1 MACAGI
7 RPPPEPAGGGIAGT
21 VVDAVSDKPLRS
33 VLVRVR
39 GADGI
44 FRGALTDEGGE
55 FVFGPLTSGKHDFT
69 VEHAGY
75 RTASGIGVA
84 VEPGRDTT
92 MNIRLMPAEPA
103 DSLRDAKIVPPVLV
117 TRSDP
122 CYSADALNAGVEG
135 WMVVRC
141 TLTTEGRVTRCAI
154 IRDLPYMGANVIQ
167 ALEQRRYA
175 PAMRNGEPIEV
186 NYTFKLH
193 LTMP

>member
-1 MACAGI
+1 MELLERSSMPSATSPCEACSYA
-7 RPPPEPAGGGIAGT
+7 
-21 VVDAVSDKPLRS
+21 S
-33 VLVRVR
+33 
-39 GADGI
+39 
-44 FRGALTDEGGE
+44 EGQ
-55 FVFGPLTSGKHDFT
+55 
-69 VEHAGY
+69 
-75 RTASGIGVA
+75 TASFA
-84 VEPGRDTT
+84 ALSRT
-92 MNIRLMPAEPA
+92 
-103 DSLRDAKIVPPVLV
+103 V

>member
-1 MACAGI
+1 
-7 RPPPEPAGGGIAGT
+7 
-21 VVDAVSDKPLRS
+21 
-33 VLVRVR
+33 
-39 GADGI
+39 
-44 FRGALTDEGGE
+44 
-55 FVFGPLTSGKHDFT
+55 
-69 VEHAGY
+69 
-75 RTASGIGVA
+75 
-84 VEPGRDTT
+84 
-92 MNIRLMPAEPA
+92 
-103 DSLRDAKIVPPVLV
+103 V